1 MLPKLILVL
10 LLAAVIVS
18 LFTSLYFMFHDR
30 GKSKRMVNTLMV
42 RVILSFA
49 LIAYVVVAYLLGW
62 IHPHGIGQ

>member
-10 LLAAVIVS
+10 LLVAVVIS

-30 GKSKRMVNTLMV
+30 GKSKRMVNTLMI

-62 IHPHGIGQ
+62 IHPHGVGR